1 MNDFLFKYPHTDM
14 QEINLDYILKRIAQI
29 EAQIATIKEEI
40 EGEIFEWVKEQLAPY
55 QAQLDALI
63 EEVNQL
69 SENVDETLAAYDARI
84 TAIQQG
90 LNQQIAAI
98 ERELQDAV
106 TALSS
111 LMDTKIESNNIW
123 LLNEISENVGSLF
136 MVINP
141 FTGES
146 VSIQNMVDILSEFH
160 ITVGITYDVMNTRAL
175 TYAQFNALNITYS
188 DLLLHGHSLYQ

>member
-1 MNDFLFKYPHTDM
+1 MSFLFKYPHSSFE
-14 QEINLDYILKRIAQI
+14 EINLDYILKRIAEIENQI
-29 EAQIATIKEEI
+29 KTIKEEI
-40 EGEIFEWVKEQLAPY
+40 EGEIFEWVQEQLAPY
-55 QAQLDALI
+55 EEQLNALI
-63 EEVNQL
+63 EEVNNL
-69 SENVDETLAAYDARI
+69 SEYVTETLNAYDERI
-84 TAIQQG
+84 NEIQRG
-90 LNQQIAAI
+90 LNEQIANI

-106 TALSS
+106 IALSS

-141 FTGES
+141 FTGTS
-146 VSIQNMVDILSEFH
+146 VSIQSMIDTLSEFH
-160 ITVGITYDVMNTRAL
+160 ITDGITYDTMNTRAL

>member
-1 MNDFLFKYPHTDM
+1 MSFLFKYPHSSFE
-14 QEINLDYILKRIAQI
+14 EINLDYILKRIAEIETQI
-29 EAQIATIKEEI
+29 KTIKEEI
-40 EGEIFEWVKEQLAPY
+40 EGEIFEWVQEQLAPY
-55 QAQLDALI
+55 EEQLNALI
-63 EEVNQL
+63 EEVNNL
-69 SENVDETLAAYDARI
+69 SEHVDETLSAYDERI
-84 TAIQQG
+84 NQIQRG
-90 LNQQIAAI
+90 LNEQIAQI

-106 TALSS
+106 VALSS

-146 VSIQNMVDILSEFH
+146 VSIQSMVDTLSAFH
-160 ITVGITYDVMNTRAL
+160 IVDGIDYDTMNTRAL

-188 DLLLHGHSLYQ
+188 DLLLHGNTLYT

>member
-40 EGEIFEWVKEQLAPY
+40 EGEIFEWVQEQLAPY
-55 QAQLDALI
+55 QTQLDALI

-69 SENVDETLAAYDARI
+69 SEDVDETLAAYDARI

-146 VSIQNMVDILSEFH
+146 VSIQNMIDVLSEFH
-160 ITVGITYDVMNTRAL
+160 ITDGITYDVMNTRAL

>member
-1 MNDFLFKYPHTDM
+1 MSFLFKYPHSSFE
-14 QEINLDYILKRIAQI
+14 EINLDYILKRIAEIETQI
-29 EAQIATIKEEI
+29 KTIKEEI
-40 EGEIFEWVKEQLAPY
+40 EGEIFEWVQEQLAPY
-55 QAQLDALI
+55 EEQLNALI
-63 EEVNQL
+63 EEVNNL
-69 SENVDETLAAYDARI
+69 SEDVHETLSAYDERI
-84 TAIQQG
+84 NEIQRG
-90 LNQQIAAI
+90 LNEQIANI

-106 TALSS
+106 VALSS

-146 VSIQNMVDILSEFH
+146 VSIQSMIDTLAQFH
-160 ITVGITYDVMNTRAL
+160 ITDGITYDTMNTRAL

>member
-40 EGEIFEWVKEQLAPY
+40 EGEIFEWVQEQLAPY

-160 ITVGITYDVMNTRAL
+160 ITDGITYDVMNTRAL

>member
-40 EGEIFEWVKEQLAPY
+40 EGEIFQWVQEQLAPY

-146 VSIQNMVDILSEFH
+146 VSIQSMVDTLAAFH
-160 ITVGITYDVMNTRAL
+160 ITDGITYDVMAQRAL